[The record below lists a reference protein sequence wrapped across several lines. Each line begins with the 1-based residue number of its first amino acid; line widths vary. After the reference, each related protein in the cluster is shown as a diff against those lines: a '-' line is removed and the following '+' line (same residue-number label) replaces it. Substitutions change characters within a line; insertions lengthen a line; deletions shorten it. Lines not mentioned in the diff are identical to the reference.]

1 MTPLD
6 EACTMKETHVWLSWE
21 SNDFPIRS
29 LGRINL
35 NKTSLAEQSSATQ
48 TQPSL
53 AEQAY
58 TVIEEMIVTLR
69 LPPGKVFSE
78 ADLSEEISI
87 GRTPMREALQRL
99 ANERLL
105 TALPR
110 RGILV
115 TEVKITDMLA
125 LLETRRTLERLV
137 SAKAARRATVEHH
150 EALRLCADAIV
161 DAAHADDIEAFMRQ
175 DRAFDEVLG
184 GASRNAFATRAL
196 QPLHAHCRRFW
207 YLFKN
212 SGDLRHS
219 ASLHAE
225 VMKAVVNG
233 DEQRAA
239 EASDLL
245 IDYLEQFTRTAMDLN

>member
-1 MTPLD
+1 MG
-6 EACTMKETHVWLSWE
+6 EVCKMKETQICMSWE
-21 SNDFPIRS
+21 AADLPIPFT
-29 LGRINL
+29 GRDLL
-35 NKTSLAEQSSATQ
+35 NKPLSPSPEQSSATQ
-48 TQPSL
+48 SPPSL

-69 LPPGKVFSE
+69 LPPGTIFSE
-78 ADLSEEISI
+78 ADLSEEIAI

-105 TALPR
+105 TAMPR

-137 SAKAARRATVEHH
+137 SAKAARRATVDHH
-150 EALRLCADAIV
+150 LALRACAEAIV
-161 DAAHADDIEAFMRQ
+161 AAAEIDDIGEFMRQ

-184 GASRNAFATRAL
+184 IASRNSFAQRAL

-219 ASLHAE
+219 AALHAE
-225 VMKAVVNG
+225 VMNAVVSGN
-233 DEQRAA
+233 EQGAA
-239 EASDLL
+239 DASDKL
-245 IDYLEQFTRTAMDLN
+245 IDYLEQFTRTAMDLT